1 MRSPAIAGVAWILGA
16 LSVARAAGGDDV
28 AWLRGRAARLDR
40 DLRERMLPY
49 WYSRGRD
56 VAREG
61 WVLDDPPA
69 GLPPT
74 RALVTQSRMIWTF
87 ARVHRLG
94 YSDANHDYGKAAAEG
109 YQYLMARFWDS
120 EHGGAFWAVGAD
132 GRPVN
137 PRKMMYGQSFGI
149 YALVEVARAT
159 GDREPLGQ
167 ALRWFRRL
175 RERAYDRVHG
185 GWIEHFERDWTPLPL
200 RDPAGIP
207 EVAGLKSANAHL
219 HLMEAFTELYAET
232 RDPDVRAA
240 LEESLRIN
248 REIFYPAE
256 PGRSCFHRHPD
267 WSPVTD
273 PRHAGLSYGH
283 NVEFG
288 WLMLEAE
295 HALGW
300 PRSVGHLRAHLDHAL
315 RWGWDAERGGLY
327 HRGEDDRPASDRK
340 KVWWVQAE
348 MLAALSEAWRHNR
361 DPRWAAAMR
370 QLWEF
375 VDRWMTDPETG
386 VWWESVEE
394 DGRSARTARAHSW
407 KANYHDV
414 RAFLKF
420 IEAMREGA
428 PSSAELS
435 ACGERVTR

>member
-1 MRSPAIAGVAWILGA
+1 M
-16 LSVARAAGGDDV
+16 
-28 AWLRGRAARLDR
+28 
-40 DLRERMLPY
+40 
-49 WYSRGRD
+49 
-56 VAREG
+56 
-61 WVLDDPPA
+61 LDDPPV
-69 GLPPT
+69 GPPPT
-74 RALVTQSRMIWTF
+74 RALVTQSRMTWTF

-94 YSDANHDYGKAAAEG
+94 YSDANHDYGTAAAEG

-137 PRKMMYGQSFGI
+137 PRKMMYGQAFGI

-159 GDREPLGQ
+159 GDREPLEQ

-185 GWIEHFERDWTPLPL
+185 AWIEHFERDWTPLPL

-207 EVAGLKSANAHL
+207 EVAGLKSANTHL

-267 WSPVTD
+267 WSPVAD

-300 PRSVGHLRAHLDHAL
+300 PRSVEHLRAISIMRCDGA
-315 RWGWDAERGGLY
+315 GTPSGVASTTGGRTTGRRATAKRCGGYRRRCSRLSPKPGGIIGI
-327 HRGEDDRPASDRK
+327 RVGRPRCGNCGS
-340 KVWWVQAE
+340 
-348 MLAALSEAWRHNR
+348 LS
-361 DPRWAAAMR
+361 
-370 QLWEF
+370 
-375 VDRWMTDPETG
+375 
-386 VWWESVEE
+386 
-394 DGRSARTARAHSW
+394 TA
-407 KANYHDV
+407 
-414 RAFLKF
+414 
-420 IEAMREGA
+420 G
-428 PSSAELS
+428 
-435 ACGERVTR
+435 